1 MDEYACMRQIIL
13 LPTEEL
19 LHALRE
25 WQDLILAGEQHVFEH
40 PQFVAIIK
48 EVQMRNLIDRDGN
61 WMIEL

>member
-40 PQFVAIIK
+40 PQFAAIIK